1 MIGQGCWGWW
11 WQWGG
16 DEGIGVGVVNFGVI
30 NIHVVVIQCFNG
42 IVIVVIKDAIRSM
55 RRFGFH

>member
-11 WQWGG
+11 GG
-16 DEGIGVGVVNFGVI
+16 DEGIGDGVVNFGII
-30 NIHVVVIQCFNG
+30 NIHVGVIQCFNG

-55 RRFGFH
+55 RRFGFR